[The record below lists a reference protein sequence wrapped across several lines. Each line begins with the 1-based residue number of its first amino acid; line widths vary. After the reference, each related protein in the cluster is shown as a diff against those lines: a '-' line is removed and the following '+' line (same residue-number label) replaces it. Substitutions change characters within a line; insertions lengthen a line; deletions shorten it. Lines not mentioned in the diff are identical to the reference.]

1 MVRVF
6 LVDDHQIVKQGL
18 RSLLEREKGYT
29 IVGEAETAEDL
40 LAKAGN
46 LSIDLVIS
54 DITLDG
60 ISGIELTRKI
70 KKATDGAVKVLIVSM
85 HADNYHISQC
95 FEAGANGYLLKDF
108 AENELY
114 TAISSIMNGEIY
126 TSKTISGILA
136 ANYIHRE
143 FAGKSSASLK
153 VDITRR
159 EKEIIELISSGLSNK
174 QIADKI
180 NLSISTVDAHRYNI
194 LKKLDVRNTAE
205 MIMKALRLKII
216 NVK

>member
-6 LVDDHQIVKQGL
+6 LVDDHQIVKQGI
-18 RSLLEREKGYT
+18 RSLLERERGYT
-29 IVGEAETAEDL
+29 IVGEAVTAEDL
-40 LAKAGN
+40 LAKVGK

-60 ISGIELTRKI
+60 INGIELTRKI
-70 KKATDGAVKVLIVSM
+70 KKATNGTVKVLIVSM

-114 TAISSIMNGEIY
+114 TAISCIMNDEIY
-126 TSKTISGILA
+126 TSKTISSILA
-136 ANYIHRE
+136 ANYINRE
-143 FAGKSSASLK
+143 FAGKSSTNSK
-153 VDITRR
+153 IEITKR
-159 EKEIIELISSGLSNK
+159 EKEVIELISAGLSNK
-174 QIADKI
+174 QIAEKI

-205 MIMKALRLKII
+205 MIMKALKLKII
-216 NVK
+216 SVK